1 MNRNLLQMSRGRAL
15 VLVLAALV
23 AVLAAASCHGPT
35 SPYGGGGSG
44 GSTGGGGTGGGTGT
58 RFDLGPFA
66 IGASAELTFPS
77 AGVVGYHC
85 TTHRNMGMTGTVQV
99 DASGADSVLVRI
111 GASGLSFTPATAHIK
126 PGGLVRWVNA
136 SSLANHTVT
145 SD

>member
-1 MNRNLLQMSRGRAL
+1 MNTILKQKSRGRAL

-23 AVLAAASCHGPT
+23 AVLAAASCKGPT
-35 SPYGGGGSG
+35 SAYGGGGSG

-126 PGGLVRWVNA
+126 PGGLVRWLNA

>member
-1 MNRNLLQMSRGRAL
+1 MNTILKQKSRGRAL

-23 AVLAAASCHGPT
+23 AVLAAASCKGPT
-35 SPYGGGGSG
+35 SAYGGGGSG

-66 IGASAELTFPS
+66 IGESAVLTFPS
-77 AGVVGYHC
+77 AGVIGYHC
-85 TTHRNMGMTGTVQV
+85 TTHRNMGMTGTLQV
-99 DASGADSVLVRI
+99 DASGADSMLVRI
-111 GASGLSFTPATAHIK
+111 GSNGFSFTPSTAHVK
-126 PGGLVRWVNA
+126 PGGYVRWVNA